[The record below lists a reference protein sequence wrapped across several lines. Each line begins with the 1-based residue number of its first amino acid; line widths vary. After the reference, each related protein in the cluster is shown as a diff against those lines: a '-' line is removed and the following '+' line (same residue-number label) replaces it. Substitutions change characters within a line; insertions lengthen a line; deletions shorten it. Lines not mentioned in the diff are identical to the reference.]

1 MTTRRPA
8 TMSTFTPWKIKRTA
22 LIASAAVM
30 ALGLAACSSGGSA
43 TPSDAPS
50 TSTSV
55 DSNAPVSLTW
65 WTGQTADA
73 EKLLEGLAAE
83 YMKAHPN
90 VTIKTSP
97 GAPTTDDLKQKI
109 AAGFVGGDY
118 PDISYAFGSW
128 ATELGMSG
136 HTLNLA
142 DRVADPAVA
151 WTEIPEAA
159 RKTATV
165 EDRVIGVPALVDNLG
180 LIYNKKVF
188 DAAGVSYPTND
199 WTWDDFRAAAKKMT
213 DPAKGVF
220 GSGFSVSGS
229 EDTTWHFWPLLWQ
242 NGGSVLSEDGSTA
255 TFNSDAGVKGLET
268 LRAMAVDDKSMYL
281 DQTDEKYGPLLYDG
295 KVGMII
301 GGPWQL
307 YDLKTRNVDYGV
319 TILPGTNG
327 DHQTVSGPDVW
338 VAFDHNDA
346 ARSKATE
353 DFLLWLTSAQVDER
367 WNLAYGNLPLRSSES
382 TSTAFQKW
390 VTEYAPGAQTFFDNL
405 QNAKTPRPT
414 IEGYTELSQYVGQ
427 AIAKVLQGQATSK
440 EALDEAASKSTDALS

>member
-1 MTTRRPA
+1 MPTLTSPKSRRA
-8 TMSTFTPWKIKRTA
+8 T
-22 LIASAAVM
+22 LVASAAVI
-30 ALGLAACSSGGSA
+30 ALGLAACSSGGST
-43 TPSDAPS
+43 TPSAAP
-50 TSTSV
+50 STSV
-55 DSNAPVSLTW
+55 DSNAPVTLTW

-118 PDISYAFGSW
+118 PDISYAYGSW

-136 HTLNLA
+136 HTLDLA
-142 DRVADPAVA
+142 QRVADPAVA

-165 EDRVIGVPALVDNLG
+165 QGRVIGVPALVDNLG
-180 LIYNKKVF
+180 LIYNKSVF
-188 DAAGVSYPTND
+188 DAAGVAYPTND
-199 WTWDDFRAAAKKMT
+199 WTWDDFRNAAKKLT

-229 EDTTWHFWPLLWQ
+229 EDTTWHLWPLLWQ
-242 NGGSVLSEDGSTA
+242 NGGSVLSGDGSTA
-255 TFNSDAGVKGLET
+255 TFNSDAGVKALDT

-281 DQTDEKYGPLLYDG
+281 DQTDEKYPQLMYDG

-301 GGPWQL
+301 GGPWLL
-307 YDLKTRNVDYGV
+307 YDLKTKNVKYGV

-338 VAFDHNDA
+338 VAFDHSDA
-346 ARSKATE
+346 ARAKATE
-353 DFLLWLTSAQVDER
+353 DFLLWLTSAPVDER
-367 WNLAYGNLPLRSSES
+367 WNLAYGNLPLRSSEEGS
-382 TSTAFQKW
+382 PAFQKW
-390 VTEYAPGAQTFFDNL
+390 VTDYAPGAQVFFDNL
-405 QNAKTPRPT
+405 KNAKTPRPT
-414 IEGYTELSQYVGQ
+414 VEGYTELSQYVGQ
-427 AIAKVLQGQATSK
+427 AVAKVLQGQASSK
-440 EALDEAASKSTDALS
+440 DALDEAASKSSDALS